1 VHVVPKPLDPPQRSL
16 CVDPAKEA
24 HALGRVNIRQRWRSA
39 RKAHYRPDMP
49 TDGHALVNRATWDED
64 ARNWVQ
70 RGREAWAKKE
80 PVWGRG
86 NPESE
91 LHLLPDVAGLDAI
104 ELGCGTAYVSA
115 WLMRRGARVVGLDNS
130 SNQLST
136 ARLLQKEFSLRFPL
150 VHADAE
156 RLPFADASFDFVISQ
171 YGAATW
177 CDPFRWIPEASRIL
191 RGGGRLVFEA
201 GSPLV
206 MCCYPTGDDD
216 APADSRLHRDYFGMH
231 RFEWRGPS
239 GAVEDIEFR
248 IGHGD
253 MVRLLRASG
262 FEIEDLIEIQAPNE
276 GADPQA
282 QPYVPLEWARRW
294 PSAEAWKV
302 RKSVS
307 RSGS

>member
-1 VHVVPKPLDPPQRSL
+1 VDNSAPLAIPEDG
-16 CVDPAKEA
+16 A
-24 HALGRVNIRQRWRSA
+24 
-39 RKAHYRPDMP
+39 YRPDMP
-49 TDGHALVNRATWDED
+49 TDDHALVNRATWDED

-70 RGREAWAKKE
+70 RGREAWARKE

-91 LHLLPDVAGLDAI
+91 LHLLPDLAGLDAI

-115 WLMRRGARVVGLDNS
+115 WLMRRGARVIGLDNS
-130 SNQLST
+130 SNQLAT
-136 ARLLQKEFSLRFPL
+136 ARMLQEEFSLRFPL
-150 VHADAE
+150 VHANAE
-156 RLPFADASFDFVISQ
+156 RPPFADASFDFAISQ

-177 CDPFRWIPEASRIL
+177 CDPYRWIPEASRIL
-191 RGGGRLVFEA
+191 RGGGRLVFET

-206 MCCYPTGDDD
+206 MCCYPTDDDD

-239 GAVEDIEFR
+239 GAVEVIEFR

-262 FEIEDLIEIQAPNE
+262 FEIEDLIEIQAPSE
-276 GADPQA
+276 GADAQA
-282 QPYVPLEWARRW
+282 QPYVPLDWARRW

-302 RKSVS
+302 RKF
-307 RSGS
+307 G